1 MVTKGWELK
10 LWHRKDEISE
20 NWLPTVVGIG
30 KFDGVHLGHQAL
42 LSELVDAADEQGLTP
57 VVLTFDRNPLQTLKP
72 EISPP
77 ALTGPQQRLNL
88 LEQHGV
94 AAVLE
99 LAFDSALAALPA
111 REFVEQ
117 YLVHALQARTVVIG
131 EGFRFGAGGLGSVDL
146 LRELALKFGFRVRE
160 VPSVNLAGVRVS
172 SSEVRRLLEAGEV
185 SAASV
190 LLGRNHET
198 MGLVEHGR
206 KLGRTIGFP
215 TANLSRTAEGMLP
228 SDGVY
233 AGWLWVDGTRFPA
246 AHSVGTN
253 DSVGEVPRLVESH
266 VIGRDD
272 LDLYGKTVK
281 VEYVAKVRGWSKFDS
296 MEALVH
302 QIGADVTRASE
313 LLAEIA
319 EGANSDVG
327 RKL

>member
-1 MVTKGWELK
+1 MK
-10 LWHRKDEISE
+10 LWHRTDEIVDD
-20 NWLPTVVGIG
+20 WLPTVVAIG

-57 VVLTFDRNPLQTLKP
+57 VVLTFDRNPLQTLRP
-72 EISPP
+72 EICPP
-77 ALTGPQQRLNL
+77 ALTGAQQRMEL

-94 AAVLE
+94 AAVFQ
-99 LAFDSALAALPA
+99 LAFDSELAALPA
-111 REFVEQ
+111 IEFVEQ
-117 YLVHALQARTVVIG
+117 YLAQALQARTVVIG
-131 EGFRFGAGGLGSVDL
+131 EGFRFGAGGQGSVDL
-146 LRELALKFGFRVRE
+146 LRELAPKFGFRVRE
-160 VPSVNLAGVRVS
+160 VPSVSLAGVRVS
-172 SSEVRRLLEAGEV
+172 SSEVRRLLELGEV
-185 SAASV
+185 AAASV
-190 LLGRNHET
+190 LLGRNHQT
-198 MGLVEHGR
+198 VGQVEHGR

-215 TANLSRTAEGMLP
+215 TANLSRAAEGMLP
-228 SDGVY
+228 GDGVY
-233 AGWLWVDGTRFPA
+233 AGWLWVDGIRLPA

-313 LLAEIA
+313 LLSEIG
-319 EGANSDVG
+319 ESSGSDVG